1 MTDNSIKLKTE
12 ANITTNS
19 NNSDMMSSLSL
30 TSHFHKSMYTVS
42 QTWLSWTQS
51 DCETLNFHTCAI
63 HDKVGQTNYKGI
75 LVGPKYE
82 ASTNQDGSHILQC
95 AQVYT
100 FIFQSQNNFNKGDS
114 TFQQPEHT
122 GETTGHYIIFT
133 QLKLLTIKIIPGII
147 EDASFVSTRANEFC
161 GGGYQWWNIDTGMYI
176 HAHKCDESKHLP
188 AFCDHCVIRMQLMII
203 IIVKALSCPCEL
215 LW

>member
-19 NNSDMMSSLSL
+19 NNSDMMSSQSL

-63 HDKVGQTNYKGI
+63 HDNVGQTNYRGI

-82 ASTNQDGSHILQC
+82 ASTNRMVL
-95 AQVYT
+95 T
-100 FIFQSQNNFNKGDS
+100 F
-114 TFQQPEHT
+114 
-122 GETTGHYIIFT
+122 
-133 QLKLLTIKIIPGII
+133 
-147 EDASFVSTRANEFC
+147 
-161 GGGYQWWNIDTGMYI
+161 
-176 HAHKCDESKHLP
+176 
-188 AFCDHCVIRMQLMII
+188 
-203 IIVKALSCPCEL
+203 
-215 LW
+215 

>member
-12 ANITTNS
+12 ANITANS

-63 HDKVGQTNYKGI
+63 HDNVGQTNYRGI

-82 ASTNQDGSHILQC
+82 ASTNLGW
-95 AQVYT
+95 
-100 FIFQSQNNFNKGDS
+100 F
-114 TFQQPEHT
+114 
-122 GETTGHYIIFT
+122 
-133 QLKLLTIKIIPGII
+133 
-147 EDASFVSTRANEFC
+147 
-161 GGGYQWWNIDTGMYI
+161 
-176 HAHKCDESKHLP
+176 
-188 AFCDHCVIRMQLMII
+188 
-203 IIVKALSCPCEL
+203 
-215 LW
+215 